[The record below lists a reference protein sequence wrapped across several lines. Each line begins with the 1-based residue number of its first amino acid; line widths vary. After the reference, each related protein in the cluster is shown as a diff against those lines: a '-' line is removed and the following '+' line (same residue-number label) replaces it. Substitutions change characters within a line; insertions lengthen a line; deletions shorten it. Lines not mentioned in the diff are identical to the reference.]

1 VELNAVDSRTMEGFR
16 ASGVTRARE
25 PDRGGSC
32 RRLLGVAYAP
42 YLGYSLM
49 PWFEAL
55 DQPGA
60 TQM

>member
-1 VELNAVDSRTMEGFR
+1 MDSRTMEGFR

>member
-1 VELNAVDSRTMEGFR
+1 MRWIRDGGDFGRPVSLE
-16 ASGVTRARE
+16 RE
-25 PDRGGSC
+25 NLIAADHADAYW
-32 RRLLGVAYAP
+32 GVAYAP

>member
-1 VELNAVDSRTMEGFR
+1 
-16 ASGVTRARE
+16 
-25 PDRGGSC
+25 
-32 RRLLGVAYAP
+32 VAYAP